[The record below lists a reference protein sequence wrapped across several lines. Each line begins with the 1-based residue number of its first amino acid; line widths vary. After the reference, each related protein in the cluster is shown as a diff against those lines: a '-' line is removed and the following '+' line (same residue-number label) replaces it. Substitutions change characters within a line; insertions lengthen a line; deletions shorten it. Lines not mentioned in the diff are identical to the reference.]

1 MGTSNAEGKTN
12 MKAIQIHQHGG
23 PEVLVYGEAPLPEP
37 GPGQARVKIAAAG
50 LNYIDTYHRNGLYPA
65 PLPLI
70 PGMEA
75 AGVVDI
81 VGPDVAVVKP
91 GDRVAY
97 CMALGAN
104 AEYAVVPADKLVPLP
119 ANLTF
124 GTAAAV
130 LLQGMTAHYLAFSTY
145 PLQPGD
151 VALVHAAAG
160 ATGSLLVQM
169 AKRAGAVVIATVG
182 SQEKA
187 ELARGDGADH
197 AIVYTETDFEQEVQ
211 RITAGRGVD
220 VVYDSVG
227 QSTFDKGLNC
237 LRPRGLMALFGQAS
251 GPVPAFDLQV
261 LNQKGSLFV
270 TRPSLGHYV
279 ATRSELLSRAGD
291 VFMWVA
297 DGDLRVRIDR
307 TLPLSQ
313 TAEAHRLLQSRQTA
327 GKVLLIP

>member
-1 MGTSNAEGKTN
+1 
-12 MKAIQIHQHGG
+12 MKAIQIYHYGG
-23 PEVLVYGEAPLPEP
+23 PEVLTYGEAPLPEP

-50 LNYIDTYHRNGLYPA
+50 LNYIDTYHRAGLYPNA
-65 PLPLI
+65 LPFI

-75 AGVVDI
+75 AGVVDAI
-81 VGPDVAVVKP
+81 GPDVAVVKP

-124 GTAAAV
+124 GNAAAV
-130 LLQGMTAHYLAFSTY
+130 LLQGMTAHYLAHSTY
-145 PLQPGD
+145 PLRPGD

-160 ATGSLLVQM
+160 ATGSLLVQI
-169 AKRAGAVVIATVG
+169 AKRAGATVIATVG
-182 SQEKA
+182 SEKKA

-197 AIVYTETDFEQEVQ
+197 VIVYTEADFEAEV
-211 RITAGRGVD
+211 RAITDGRGVD

-227 QSTFDKGLNC
+227 QFTFDKGLNC
-237 LRPRGLMALFGQAS
+237 LRPRGLMALYGQAS
-251 GPVPAFDLQV
+251 GPVSPIDPQV
-261 LNQKGSLFV
+261 LNQKGSLFL
-270 TRPSLGHYV
+270 TRPTLGHYT

-291 VFMWVA
+291 VFLWVA
-297 DGDLRVRIDR
+297 EGSLRVRIDR
-307 TLPLSQ
+307 TMPLSQ

>member
-1 MGTSNAEGKTN
+1 
-12 MKAIQIHQHGG
+12 MKAIQIFQHGG
-23 PEVLVYGEAPLPEP
+23 PDVLTYGDAPMPEP

-50 LNYIDTYHRNGLYPA
+50 LNYIDTYHRTGLYPA
-65 PLPLI
+65 ALPLV

-75 AGVVDI
+75 AGVVDA
-81 VGPDVAVVKP
+81 VGPDVTAVKP

-97 CMALGAN
+97 CMTLGAY
-104 AEYAVVPADKLVPLP
+104 AEYAVVPAERLVPLP
-119 ANLTF
+119 ANVTF
-124 GTAAAV
+124 GNAAAV

-145 PLQPGD
+145 PLQPGE
-151 VALVHAAAG
+151 VALIHAAAG

-169 AKRAGAVVIATVG
+169 AKRAGATVIATVG
-182 SQEKA
+182 SQAKA
-187 ELARGDGADH
+187 ELAQGDGADH
-197 AIVYTETDFEQEVQ
+197 VIVYTETDFEQEVK
-211 RITAGRGVD
+211 RITGGHGVD
-220 VVYDSVG
+220 VIYDSVG

-291 VFMWVA
+291 VLMWLA
-297 DGDLRVRIDR
+297 DGELKVRIDK
-307 TLPLSQ
+307 TMPLSQ
-313 TAEAHRLLQSRQTA
+313 AAEAHRLLQSRQTA

>member
-1 MGTSNAEGKTN
+1 
-12 MKAIQIHQHGG
+12 MKAILVHQYGG
-23 PEVLVYGEAPLPEP
+23 PEVLTYGEAPLPEP
-37 GPGQARVKIAAAG
+37 GPGQARVKITAAG
-50 LNYIDTYHRNGLYPA
+50 LNYIDTYHRGGLYPTA
-65 PLPLI
+65 LPFI

-75 AGVVDI
+75 AGVVDA
-81 VGPDVAVVKP
+81 VGPDVTTAKP

-97 CMALGAN
+97 CLALGAD
-104 AEYAVVPADKLVPLP
+104 AEYAVVPAEKLVPLP
-119 ANLTF
+119 INVTF

-130 LLQGMTAHYLAFSTY
+130 LLQGMTAHYLAHSTY
-145 PLQPGD
+145 PLRPSD

-169 AKRAGAVVIATVG
+169 AKRAGATVIATVG
-182 SQEKA
+182 SQAKA

-197 AIVYTETDFEQEVQ
+197 VIVYTEADFEQEVKA
-211 RITAGRGVD
+211 ITDGRGVD

-227 QSTFDKGLNC
+227 QTTFAKGLNC

-251 GPVPAFDLQV
+251 GPVPPIDLQV

-270 TRPSLGHYV
+270 TRPTLGHYI

-291 VFMWVA
+291 VFLWVA
-297 DGDLRVRIDR
+297 EGSLRVRIDR
-307 TLPLSQ
+307 TMPLSQ